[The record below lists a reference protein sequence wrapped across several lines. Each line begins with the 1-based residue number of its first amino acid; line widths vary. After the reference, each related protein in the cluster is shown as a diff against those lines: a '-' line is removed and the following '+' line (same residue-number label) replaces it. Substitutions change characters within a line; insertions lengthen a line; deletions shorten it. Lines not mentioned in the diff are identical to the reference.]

1 MAEISAAAVMK
12 LRKMSGQGM
21 MDCKKALEE
30 TNGNLE
36 EAMTLLRKKGM
47 ATLAKRA
54 DRDTTEGKVLC
65 VTGDNGKTASMATLC
80 CETDFVTN
88 SDDFISTGEALN
100 NYIIACPS
108 DNSVE
113 ELLKTEDT
121 GGKSLSQLITE
132 TVSKIGEKIEIG
144 DYARF
149 KLTSP
154 GLISTYVH
162 FNGKIGVMLEIE
174 TSTQAVADNA
184 AFALIAKDICM
195 HIAAI
200 NPLALDSSGIPAEV
214 IEKEKAIAA
223 DQMKDKPANM
233 IEKIVEGKM
242 KKFYAENCLLSQGF
256 VKDDKVSV
264 EKVLADSA
272 KTAGGTAKIKRFVR
286 LAIG

>member
-1 MAEISAAAVMK
+1 MAEISAAIVMK
-12 LRKMSGQGM
+12 LRKISGQGM

-54 DRDTTEGKVLC
+54 DRDTTEGKVIC
-65 VTGDNGKTASMATLC
+65 VTGDKGKTASMATLC
-80 CETDFVTN
+80 CETDFASN
-88 SDDFISTGEALN
+88 SDDFAALAESLKGYMTACSTDSGAQNLLDTEKDGKKYSQVLTDCISKTGE
-100 NYIIACPS
+100 
-108 DNSVE
+108 
-113 ELLKTEDT
+113 KTE
-121 GGKSLSQLITE
+121 
-132 TVSKIGEKIEIG
+132 VG
-144 DYARF
+144 DYIKY

-162 FNGKIGVMLEIE
+162 FNSKIGVMLEIE
-174 TSTQAVADNA
+174 TSTQTVADNA

-200 NPLALDSSGIPAEV
+200 NPLALDSSGISADV

-272 KTAGGTAKIKRFVR
+272 KAAGGTAKIKRFVR

>member
-1 MAEISAAAVMK
+1 MAEISAAVVMK

-54 DRDTTEGKVLC
+54 DRDTTEGKVIC
-65 VTGDNGKTASMATLC
+65 VVGDNGKTASMATLC
-80 CETDFVTN
+80 CETDFAAN
-88 SDDFISTGEALN
+88 SDDFAALSDSLKNYMTACQADSGAQNLLDTEKNGKKYSQILTECVSKTGE
-100 NYIIACPS
+100 
-108 DNSVE
+108 
-113 ELLKTEDT
+113 KTE
-121 GGKSLSQLITE
+121 
-132 TVSKIGEKIEIG
+132 VG
-144 DYARF
+144 DYIKY
-149 KLTSP
+149 KLASS

-174 TSTQAVADNA
+174 TSTQAVADNT
-184 AFALIAKDICM
+184 AFGLIAKDICM

-200 NPLALDSSGIPAEV
+200 NPLALDSSGISADI

-223 DQMKDKPANM
+223 EQMKDKPANM

-256 VKDDKVSV
+256 VKDDKTTV

-272 KTAGGTAKIKRFVR
+272 KAAGGTAKIKRFVR

>member
-21 MDCKKALEE
+21 MDCKKALED

-36 EAMTLLRKKGM
+36 DAMTLLRKKGM

-54 DRDTTEGKVLC
+54 DRDTTEGKVIC
-65 VTGDNGKTASMATLC
+65 VAGDNGKTASMATLC
-80 CETDFVTN
+80 CETDFAAN
-88 SDDFISTGEALN
+88 SDDFAALAEALKGYMTACQADSGVQNLIDTVKDGKNYSQILTDCVSKTGE
-100 NYIIACPS
+100 
-108 DNSVE
+108 
-113 ELLKTEDT
+113 KTE
-121 GGKSLSQLITE
+121 
-132 TVSKIGEKIEIG
+132 VG
-144 DYARF
+144 DYVKY

-162 FNGKIGVMLEIE
+162 FNGKIGVMLEVE

-184 AFALIAKDICM
+184 AFGLITKDICM

-200 NPLALDSSGIPAEV
+200 NPLALDSSGISADV

-272 KTAGGTAKIKRFVR
+272 KAAGGTAKIKRFVR

>member
-30 TNGNLE
+30 TNGSVE
-36 EAMTLLRKKGM
+36 DAMTLLRKKGM

-54 DRDTTEGKVLC
+54 DRDTTEGKILC
-65 VTGDNGKTASMATLC
+65 VTSEDGKTASMATLC
-80 CETDFVTN
+80 CETDFAAN
-88 SDDFISTGEALN
+88 SDDFAALADSLKGYMTACAADSGVENLLDTAIAGKKYSQILTDCVSKTGE
-100 NYIIACPS
+100 
-108 DNSVE
+108 
-113 ELLKTEDT
+113 KTE
-121 GGKSLSQLITE
+121 L
-132 TVSKIGEKIEIG
+132 G
-144 DYARF
+144 DYIKY

-162 FNGKIGVMLEIE
+162 FNSKIGVMLEIE

-200 NPLALDSSGIPAEV
+200 NPLALDSSGIPADV
-214 IEKEKAIAA
+214 IEKEKAFAA

-233 IEKIVEGKM
+233 VEKIVEGKM
-242 KKFYAENCLLSQGF
+242 KKYFAENCLLSQGF
-256 VKDDKVSV
+256 VKDDKVAV

-272 KTAGGTAKIKRFVR
+272 KAAGGTAKIKRFVR